1 MEMRLQ
7 KYIALCGVTSRRK
20 AEDLIVNGEVK
31 VNNLIAKELGT
42 SIDVDKD
49 KVKVKDKL
57 ISLEKSKVYIM
68 LNKPVGFVTTLKD
81 EKNRNVVTDL
91 IEGVRERI
99 YPVGRLDTDTT
110 GLLLLTNDG
119 DLAYKL
125 THPSNEIPKR
135 YIAIVEGVPNKIELD
150 RFRKGLRIEGKQTSK
165 ATIKIAKRY
174 EMESILDIVIHEGR
188 NRQVKKMCEAI
199 NHPVKKLKR
208 IAIGDLELGGLNI
221 GNWRFLE
228 EDEIEYLKQL

>member
-1 MEMRLQ
+1 MRLQ

>member
-1 MEMRLQ
+1 MRLQ

-20 AEDLIVNGEVK
+20 AEELILEGMVK
-31 VNNLIAKELGT
+31 VNNQVIKELGT
-42 SIDVDKD
+42 LVDPKVDIVKVNDKRIDVETK
-49 KVKVKDKL
+49 
-57 ISLEKSKVYIM
+57 KVYIM

-81 EKNRNVVTDL
+81 EKGRRIVTDL

-99 YPVGRLDTDTT
+99 YPVGRLDADTT

-125 THPSNEIPKR
+125 THPKNEVMKR
-135 YIAIVEGVPNKIELD
+135 YIAIVEGIPNRWEIEK
-150 RFRKGLRIEGKQTSK
+150 FRCGLIIDGKPTSE
-165 ATIKIAKRY
+165 AFIKIAKRY
-174 EMESILDIVIHEGR
+174 EGESILEISIHEGR

-208 IAIGDLELGGLNI
+208 IAIGDLELEGLSI
-221 GNWRFLE
+221 GNWRYLE
-228 EDEIEYLKQL
+228 DAEVEHLKNL